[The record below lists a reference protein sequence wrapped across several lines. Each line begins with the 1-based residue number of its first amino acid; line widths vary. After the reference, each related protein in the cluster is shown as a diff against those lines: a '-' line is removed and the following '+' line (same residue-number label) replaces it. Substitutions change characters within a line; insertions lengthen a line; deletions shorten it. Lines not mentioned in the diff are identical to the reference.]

1 MIYNKQ
7 NSDIN
12 YPKVKDDAQRLINEH
27 LKFDSPSKNVIGEK
41 LYPREALQAA
51 IVTAKELARETA
63 KAHWYKVVT
72 YLEDQ
77 QQIRY
82 GR

>member
-7 NSDIN
+7 DSNID
-12 YPKVKDDAQRLINEH
+12 YPKVKDDGQRLIDAH

-51 IVTAKELARETA
+51 IVTAKELASATA
-63 KAHWYKVVT
+63 KAHWYKVLT

>member
-1 MIYNKQ
+1 MIHQKQ
-7 NSDIN
+7 ESNMN
-12 YPKVKDDAQRLINEH
+12 YPKVKDDAQRLIDEH

-41 LYPREALQAA
+41 LGHREALQAA

-63 KAHWYKVVT
+63 ASHWYKVIT
-72 YLEDQ
+72 YLEDNQ
-77 QQIRY
+77 KIRY

>member
-7 NSDIN
+7 ESNID
-12 YPKVKDDAQRLINEH
+12 YPKVKEAAEDLIIKH

-41 LYPREALQAA
+41 LDPREALQAA
-51 IVTAKELARETA
+51 IVTATELASATA
-63 KAHWYKVVT
+63 KSHWYKVLT
-72 YLEDQ
+72 YLEDKQ
-77 QQIRY
+77 TIRY

>member
-7 NSDIN
+7 ESNID
-12 YPKVKDDAQRLINEH
+12 YPKAKDAAEDLITKH

-41 LYPREALQAA
+41 LEHREALQAA
-51 IVTAKELARETA
+51 IVTAKELASATA
-63 KAHWYKVVT
+63 KAHWYKVLT

>member
-7 NSDIN
+7 ESNID
-12 YPKVKDDAQRLINEH
+12 YPKAKDAAEDLITKH

-41 LYPREALQAA
+41 LEHREALQAA
-51 IVTAKELARETA
+51 IVTAKELASVTA
-63 KAHWYKVVT
+63 SSHWYKVIT
-72 YLEDQ
+72 YLEDKQ
-77 QQIRY
+77 KIRY

>member
-41 LYPREALQAA
+41 LEPREALQAA
-51 IVTAKELARETA
+51 IVTSKELARETA

>member
-1 MIYNKQ
+1 MIHQKQ
-7 NSDIN
+7 EANTN
-12 YPKVKDDAQRLINEH
+12 YPKVKDDAQKLINEH

-41 LYPREALQAA
+41 LEPREALQAA
-51 IVTAKELARETA
+51 IVTAQELAFATA
-63 KAHWYKVVT
+63 KAHWYKVLT

-77 QQIRY
+77 QQIKY

>member
-7 NSDIN
+7 ESNID
-12 YPKVKDDAQRLINEH
+12 YPKAKDAAEDLITKH

-41 LYPREALQAA
+41 LEHREALQAA
-51 IVTAKELARETA
+51 IVTAKELASVTA
-63 KAHWYKVVT
+63 SSHWYKVIT

>member
-1 MIYNKQ
+1 MIHQKQ
-7 NSDIN
+7 EANTN
-12 YPKVKDDAQRLINEH
+12 YPKVRDDGQRLIDAH

-51 IVTAKELARETA
+51 IVTAKELASVTA
-63 KAHWYKVVT
+63 SSHWYKVIT

>member
-1 MIYNKQ
+1 MIHQKQ
-7 NSDIN
+7 KANMN
-12 YPKVKDDAQRLINEH
+12 YAKVKDDGQRLIDAH

-51 IVTAKELARETA
+51 IVTAKELASATA
-63 KAHWYKVVT
+63 KSHWYKVVT
-72 YLEDQ
+72 FLEDK
-77 QQIRY
+77 QQISY

>member
-7 NSDIN
+7 ESNID
-12 YPKVKDDAQRLINEH
+12 YPKAKDAAEDLITKH

-41 LYPREALQAA
+41 LEHREALQAA

>member
-7 NSDIN
+7 ESNID
-12 YPKVKDDAQRLINEH
+12 YPKAKDAAEDLIKKH

-41 LYPREALQAA
+41 LEHREALQAA
-51 IVTAKELARETA
+51 IVTAKELASVTA
-63 KAHWYKVVT
+63 SSHWYKVIT
-72 YLEDQ
+72 YLEDKQ
-77 QQIRY
+77 KIRY

>member
-1 MIYNKQ
+1 MIHQKQ
-7 NSDIN
+7 EANTN
-12 YPKVKDDAQRLINEH
+12 YAKTRDTAEDLIQKH

-41 LYPREALQAA
+41 LEHREALQAA
-51 IVTAKELARETA
+51 IVTAKELASATA
-63 KAHWYKVVT
+63 KSHWYKVLT
-72 YLEDQ
+72 YLEDK